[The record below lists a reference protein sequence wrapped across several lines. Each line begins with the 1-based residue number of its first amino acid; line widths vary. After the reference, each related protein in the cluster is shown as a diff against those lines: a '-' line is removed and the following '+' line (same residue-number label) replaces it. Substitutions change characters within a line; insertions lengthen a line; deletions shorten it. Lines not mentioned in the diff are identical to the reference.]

1 MTSSHSA
8 VEKFFELVDFDTEII
23 QRETD
28 EKFDQIQQTISTYP
42 SEVGQLDE
50 TDAFFASTNSEYL
63 VPLNHATEHAS
74 QSARKLAK
82 GMIDFSNT
90 MTSVRHLIGRPKADF
105 MPHQIQD
112 LRFALV
118 DTLIAIEDTS
128 KKMTTIAT
136 VKLLEALFDSTHAIH
151 SASRGL
157 SLHNVASTEYKKAS
171 RDANQLSIQVSR
183 LESTARTHPTEESV
197 TKLSE
202 VYFKFSEAS
211 KALKLKGSHL
221 NYADMSLRTEL
232 SHYRSY
238 RAKDLTNAVNKYVC
252 DQLSAEMNTHEK
264 ILTLL
269 GMK

>member
-1 MTSSHSA
+1 
-8 VEKFFELVDFDTEII
+8 
-23 QRETD
+23 
-28 EKFDQIQQTISTYP
+28 
-42 SEVGQLDE
+42 
-50 TDAFFASTNSEYL
+50 
-63 VPLNHATEHAS
+63 
-74 QSARKLAK
+74 
-82 GMIDFSNT
+82 
-90 MTSVRHLIGRPKADF
+90 

-128 KKMTTIAT
+128 KKMVFI
-136 VKLLEALFDSTHAIH
+136 LALFPLIED
-151 SASRGL
+151 ASRGL

-238 RAKDLTNAVNKYVC
+238 RAKDLKNAVNKYVC